1 MMCFI
6 LIYSGTV
13 TRVTVNFRGFK
24 RGKDFEKL
32 MVYTVT
38 VYSSII
44 NFTKEFCFGYSMKL

>member
-24 RGKDFEKL
+24 RDKDFEKL

-44 NFTKEFCFGYSMKL
+44 NFTKEFGFGYSMKL